1 MATVKKRIRRTP
13 EEARALILK
22 AAKTRLQEAGP
33 EGLQV
38 KEVAGVAGV
47 AHSTVLHHFG
57 SAEGVRAALI
67 ESMAARLLED
77 ILAIYKTR
85 KDQVTENTILM
96 NVFET
101 LSDGGHA
108 RLLAWMMLKGNLPKD
123 EGGRMRKL
131 FDRLVEEIAA
141 FVVSESGDDSEEGWK
156 VARQRA
162 RYTVMLSALTAV
174 GDGIAGDFLKEQ
186 LGLSEL
192 EAKAG
197 FRDWFA
203 NLLIMPVTEQMKG
216 GS

>member
-13 EEARALILK
+13 EEAKALILN
-22 AAKTRLQEAGP
+22 AAKERLQDAGP

-123 EGGRMRKL
+123 EDGRMRKL

-141 FVVSESGDDSEEGWK
+141 FVISENGDDSEEGWK

-186 LGLSEL
+186 LGLSEV
-192 EAKAG
+192 EAKTG

-203 NLLIMPVTEQMKG
+203 NLLILPVTEQMKG
-216 GS
+216 DR